1 MEHPSPEGQQVVIN
15 GQQLQVLQMNQ
26 ATHMIQGSNGQQIMM
41 ASPSGQSLQI
51 VPVSSLQGV
60 PGTNNA
66 NGQAMVIGGQQA
78 QLIQSADGQTYIYQP
93 TIVDNSATLLHH
105 PTGNIVINVNGSLVQ
120 IAGTQAAS
128 MPQANQQQLLN
139 TGNILMMVGGNT
151 GAGTATGTVTTPTP
165 AATVTA
171 CEQQDEEPLLYVNAR
186 QYRRILRRRQAR
198 AKLVDLGK
206 IPKERPKYLH
216 ESRHRHAMNRV
227 RGEGG
232 RFHSNIEDKS
242 TRPGNGEISPQPK
255 YHITITENLTV
266 DQDLPD
272 LIHLPSLEGD

>member
-105 PTGNIVINVNGSLVQ
+105 PTVINVNGSLVQ

-242 TRPGNGEISPQPK
+242 TPGNGEISPQPK